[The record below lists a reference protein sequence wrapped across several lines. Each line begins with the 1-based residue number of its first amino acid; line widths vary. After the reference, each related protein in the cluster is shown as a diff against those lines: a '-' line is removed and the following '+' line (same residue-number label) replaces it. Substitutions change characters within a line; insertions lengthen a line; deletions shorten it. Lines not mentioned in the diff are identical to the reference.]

1 MELRLY
7 QVDAFTDRVFGGN
20 PAGVCPLEEWLPE
33 DTMQRIANENNL
45 AETAFF
51 VGDDGGYHIR
61 WFTPECEVDLCGHAT
76 LASGHVV
83 FTHLGHDGDSIRFDS
98 ASGPLGVRRD
108 GAWFV
113 LDFPTRDPR
122 PCEPPAQIA
131 GGLGREP
138 LEVLSGANYMAVFDA
153 EEDVAALKPD
163 FRILGGL
170 GDRGLIV
177 TAPGRDVDFVSRYFA
192 PAWGIDEDHATGSS
206 HCELAPYWAARLGKN
221 RLEAR
226 QLSRR
231 GGRLRCSLLGERVE
245 IAGQAV
251 TYLEGTI
258 RIP

>member
-1 MELRLY
+1 MELTLY

-20 PAGVCPLEEWLPE
+20 PAGVCPLQEWLPE
-33 DTMQRIANENNL
+33 DTMQKIANENNQ

-51 VGDDGGYHIR
+51 VGKEGGFDIR
-61 WFTPECEVDLCGHAT
+61 WFTPACEVDLCGHAT
-76 LASGHVV
+76 VASGHVL
-83 FTHLGHDGDSIRFDS
+83 FTHLGHGGDSIRFDS

-108 GAWFV
+108 GAWLV
-113 LDFPTRDPR
+113 LDFPTRQPR
-122 PCEPPAQIA
+122 PTAPPAQVA
-131 GGLGREP
+131 EGLGREAA
-138 LEVLSGANYMAVFDA
+138 EVLAGPNYMAVFET
-153 EEDVAALKPD
+153 EEDVAALTPN
-163 FRILGGL
+163 FRVLKEL

-192 PAWGIDEDHATGSS
+192 PAWGIDEDHATGST

-226 QLSRR
+226 QLSKRV
-231 GGRLRCSLLGERVE
+231 GKIRCTLLGDRVE

-258 RIP
+258 RLP